1 MRELTEGWGK
11 SLRSRRE
18 GWSDPSLSNGY
29 VPDQQGCF
37 ETLRHQGGTLATSES
52 EYHDKCSD
60 LRVGVAK
67 TKGKFRVVTMQPAFV
82 KRVLTPIHNA
92 LYDHISSF
100 DWCVRGDVTRAT
112 FEGIVKDRQ
121 PGESFISADY
131 ESASDRIYPWAT
143 RVMVDALLED
153 GDLTSEER
161 RVLVESFENLSWVSK
176 GGRKHP
182 ITRGQMMG
190 SLVGF
195 PLLCLLNKA
204 CFDISCDIF
213 YGSPSRGKGYRVGRF
228 NGDDCAF
235 SGSAAFFSLW
245 REVTSTFG
253 LVVNEEKTGFDS
265 RWIELNSNVFDARLG
280 SMVAKPVLS
289 FLRVERHTPDDLLPE
304 IIRGVSTLRP
314 DVRMWVINDLMRH
327 EVAIRRV
334 NVQGLSKHWMK
345 ILIKKKWFRLAL
357 VNPPEVREKGIDRS
371 APVILGPVPRPELL
385 ESITS
390 LAMYETQSYVRYWR
404 GRKVQPLERRL
415 IRRPGREVQRNPF
428 PKVRV
433 ALGRPKWRF
442 LWPAGLLEA
451 VMCDGYLSR
460 NAFISDEEHFLPEVT
475 DHPFLSLEWTFVSKR
490 RRHFPALYT
499 HVRPP
504 QTLLQGVKRPPA
516 RPFELDG
523 GINLWFARQGRGGR
537 GLKTP
542 LSTQLHS

>member
-1 MRELTEGWGK
+1 
-11 SLRSRRE
+11 
-18 GWSDPSLSNGY
+18 
-29 VPDQQGCF
+29 
-37 ETLRHQGGTLATSES
+37 
-52 EYHDKCSD
+52 
-60 LRVGVAK
+60 
-67 TKGKFRVVTMQPAFV
+67 MQPAFV
-82 KRVLTPIHNA
+82 KRVLTPVHNA

-100 DWCVRGDVTRAT
+100 DWCVRGDVARAT
-112 FEGIVKDRQ
+112 FEGIVKDRR

-153 GDLTSEER
+153 ENLTSEER

-176 GGRKHP
+176 AGTKHP

-213 YGSPSRGKGYRVGRF
+213 YGPPSKGQGYRVGRF

-235 SGSAAFFSLW
+235 SGSATFFSLW

-265 RWIELNSNVFDARLG
+265 RWIELNSNVFDVRFG
-280 SMVAKPVLS
+280 SMIAKPVLS
-289 FLRVERHTPDDLLPE
+289 FLRTERYTPDDLLPE

-314 DVRMWVINDLMRH
+314 DVRMWVVNDLMRH
-327 EVAIRRV
+327 EVSIRRI
-334 NVQGLSKHWMK
+334 NVQGLSKHWMR

-357 VNPPEVREKGIDRS
+357 VNPPEVREKGVDRS
-371 APVILGPVPRPELL
+371 APVVLGPVPKPELL

-390 LAMYETQSYVRYWR
+390 LAMSETQSYVRYWR

-415 IRRPGREVQRNPF
+415 IRRPRKGVQKNPF

-433 ALGRPKWRF
+433 AMGRPKWRF
-442 LWPAGLLEA
+442 LWPAGLLETI
-451 VMCDGYLSR
+451 MCDGFLSR
-460 NAFISDEEHFLPEVT
+460 NAFISSEEHFLPEVT

-490 RRHFPALYT
+490 RSFFPALYT

-523 GINLWFARQGRGGR
+523 GINLWSARQGKRRRGP
-537 GLKTP
+537 KTP
-542 LSTQLHS
+542 L